1 VSQSRHLRKL
11 GNEFL
16 VGGLVIAAISLA
28 VIVYDQAVYGG
39 TDAVVAT
46 CVLFLWLGGLVA
58 LAGFGFRVAARAK
71 LRSERSRLSPQW
83 RQQPAK
89 KSRSRR

>member
-1 VSQSRHLRKL
+1 L

-58 LAGFGFRVAARAK
+58 LAGFGFRVAAWAK
-71 LRSERSRLSPQW
+71 LRSERSRFSPEW

-89 KSRSRR
+89 KTRSRR

>member
-1 VSQSRHLRKL
+1 L

-16 VGGLVIAAISLA
+16 VGGLVIAVISLA
-28 VIVYDQAVYGG
+28 VIVYDEAVYGG

-58 LAGFGFRVAARAK
+58 LAGFGFRVAAWAT
-71 LRSERSRLSPQW
+71 LRSERSRLSPQ
-83 RQQPAK
+83 RQSAK
-89 KSRSRR
+89 KTRSRR